1 MGAGVGALSQAFA
14 LAVVLKARL
23 APVNSEDQPLR
34 PGEGSAAS
42 PNQASPR
49 PVAPA
54 LERGALAWIHVRR
67 MQGGDLG
74 YQLRTIIELL
84 YALAPLHLVPTR
96 PVAERCHGALQPGC
110 VLVCLDGTV
119 RLLWDAQT
127 LDGQNQSVYLAP
139 EVQAGR
145 EPTPRSDLYSVGVM
159 LYETLAGRPLQ
170 VRLAADVHAAE
181 RPRVP
186 AWAEPLFDVAIRA
199 LYRTP
204 HQRWATATEFA
215 EQILRMAG
223 PHIPKRAELAAL
235 VRSLVA
241 RDAEIKLTPIPESW
255 RRRVPGFTPSSQ
267 PPRPSLPVWLEKEPT
282 AAPSLVPV
290 PETRISVPSL
300 SDSEPV
306 RTSGYWY
313 SRTRLAPFA
322 RHGLILG
329 ALLAL
334 LLIAYVVLERDQKP
348 EVPSVAVEVAPG
360 VPQQPHDVAPS
371 SAGEQARPAP
381 LGP

>member
-1 MGAGVGALSQAFA
+1 M
-14 LAVVLKARL
+14 
-23 APVNSEDQPLR
+23 NSEDQPLR
-34 PGEGSAAS
+34 PGEARLAS
-42 PNQASPR
+42 PASPSSI
-49 PVAPA
+49 PA
-54 LERGALAWIHVRR
+54 VPPLERGALAWVHVKRTR
-67 MQGGDLG
+67 GGELG

-84 YALAPLHLVPTR
+84 YSLAPLHLVPTR
-96 PVAERCHGALQPGC
+96 PPPERCHGALQPGC

-119 RLLWDAQT
+119 RLLWDASA
-127 LDGQNQSVYLAP
+127 LDGATRAAYLAP

-145 EPTPRSDLYSVGVM
+145 EPTPLSDLYSVGIM
-159 LYETLAGRPLQ
+159 LYEALTGLPPQGRVSPDIRSGL
-170 VRLAADVHAAE
+170 

-204 HQRWATATEFA
+204 QQRWATATDFA
-215 EQILRMAG
+215 EQIVRIAG
-223 PHIPKRAELAAL
+223 PHVPKRAELAAL

-241 RDAEIKLTPIPESW
+241 HDAEIKLTPIPESW
-255 RRRVPGFTPSSQ
+255 RRRASALNTPTSQ
-267 PPRPSLPVWLEKEPT
+267 PPRPSLPVWLEKEP
-282 AAPSLVPV
+282 AVSPSLVPA
-290 PETRISVPSL
+290 PEARISVPSL

-334 LLIAYVVLERDQKP
+334 LLVVYTVVERGRHPQ
-348 EVPSVAVEVAPG
+348 VPSVSVGDRSHASEDHTPAAASVKGKQRPPVAAEP
-360 VPQQPHDVAPS
+360 VSMPRTQ
-371 SAGEQARPAP
+371 
-381 LGP
+381 